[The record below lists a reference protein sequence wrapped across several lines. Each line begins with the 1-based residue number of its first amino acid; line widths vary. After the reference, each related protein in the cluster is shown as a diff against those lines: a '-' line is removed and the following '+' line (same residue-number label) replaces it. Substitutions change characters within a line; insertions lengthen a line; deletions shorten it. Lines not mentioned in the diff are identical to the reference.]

1 MARRRISNSYS
12 ATGFARGQMST
23 FYKFPPGT
31 KEDIID
37 AAKKA
42 LKEGVDAV
50 VADAQSRCPVR
61 TGKLRDSIIADSNE
75 DETVWYI
82 CANAFKEITNP
93 KILNNENYKGNGRFY
108 YGPIV
113 EFSPKINK
121 PFMYPAL
128 ENHEKEIR
136 MNIRKAVMA
145 AIRKKYKVKRAA

>member
-1 MARRRISNSYS
+1 MARRRTSNSYR

-42 LKEGVDAV
+42 LKDGVDDV
-50 VADAQSRCPVR
+50 VADAKSRCPVR
-61 TGKLRDSIIADSNE
+61 TGKLRNSIQAESNE
-75 DETVWYI
+75 EETVWYI
-82 CANAFKEITNP
+82 SANASVPTSNP
-93 KILNNENYKGNGRFY
+93 HSKDGRFY

-136 MNIRKAVMA
+136 MNIRKAVIA
-145 AIRKKYKVKRAA
+145 EIRKKYKVKRAA